1 MVVVVR
7 VATHADA
14 GGIGRVSAATG
25 QPSTDSGA
33 DASYVEHLLSRG
45 TVLVAET
52 DGWVRGWGA
61 IVTTPVGVLLTD
73 LFVDPAWQGMAIGR
87 RILAGLWPDVAAL
100 GRFTFSSRHTHALPV
115 YVRAGLLPRWPL
127 LYLAGEPDR
136 TVPDFAVSRTNPTG
150 AAAADAQLTGGAD
163 RRADYR
169 YWLHD
174 GGYGLIVADGPRLVA
189 AGAVTDTTL
198 HHLTVGDQRDAEPA
212 LRSVLG
218 SLPGPLMLC
227 LPGPHPGA
235 DRSPPPRLPHRRLG
249 PGDGNH
255 RPHPA
260 HALGLLTRT
269 RLTQF
274 LARQHQENVRS
285 RWWICPTPA
294 ALIRYPGCAQGS
306 SRDTF

>member
-1 MVVVVR
+1 MIGECWADMVVAVR

-25 QPSTDSGA
+25 QPATDSGA
-33 DASYVEHLLSRG
+33 DASYVEHLLSHG

-52 DGWVRGWGA
+52 DGWVSGWGA

-73 LFVDPAWQGMAIGR
+73 LFVDPAWQGMGIGR
-87 RILAGLWPDVAAL
+87 RILAGLWPDVAVL

-127 LYLAGEPDR
+127 LYLTGEPDR
-136 TVPDFAVSRTNPTG
+136 TVPGFAVSRTNPVG
-150 AAAADAQLTGGAD
+150 AAAADGQLTGGAD

-169 YWLHD
+169 YWLRD
-174 GGYGLIVADGPRLVA
+174 GGYGVIVADGPRLVA

-218 SLPGPLMLC
+218 SLPGPLIVC
-227 LPGPHPGA
+227 LPGPHP
-235 DRSPPPRLPHRRLG
+235 
-249 PGDGNH
+249 
-255 RPHPA
+255 
-260 HALGLLTRT
+260 ALIGLLRHGYRIEDWDLAMATT
-269 RLTQF
+269 ELT
-274 LARQHQENVRS
+274 L
-285 RWWICPTPA
+285 PTHWV
-294 ALIRYPGCAQGS
+294 YSPGLG
-306 SRDTF
+306 